1 MNRKDYKELEHIF
14 ICYKHFA
21 EDVTVKTPTRIKLN
35 PTLKPVPTIVPDS
48 QKVINLPPSAI
59 FKTLKT
65 PREPPTQ
72 RVFSEDQF
80 EKFRK
85 IDSISNLD
93 DVITKKVPGIL
104 IKTMYSNA
112 MMNECIM
119 IYKLES
125 N

>member
-48 QKVINLPPSAI
+48 QKFINLPPAAI

-93 DVITKKVPGIL
+93 DVITKGPWNIDKDYVFQRNDEWMHHDI
-104 IKTMYSNA
+104 
-112 MMNECIM
+112 
-119 IYKLES
+119 
-125 N
+125 